1 MSDTAGDTDIV
12 RDYLAGRLSDGDA
25 LAFEERVAREPKLV
39 GALEEFL
46 RMREGLEVLRE
57 RGTLPEVLAAPPPAW
72 RRYALP
78 LAAAAAVAA
87 VAVGVQ
93 FLGRAPVVAASLAD
107 LRLAAPAP
115 AQVVAEYSLA
125 TTRGAA
131 GGPALDLPPAGALE
145 LKVLVSG
152 PAGAAYR
159 LALRRLEV
167 SGAASEVGSVAR
179 ALRDASG
186 FVVAYVDAS
195 RLAPGDYSIAA
206 VPQAAAAESSVD
218 LPFRLRRATN
228 PSPPP
233 N

>member
-1 MSDTAGDTDIV
+1 MSDTAGDSETV

-57 RGTLPEVLAAPPPAW
+57 RGALPELLAAPPPAW
-72 RRYALP
+72 HRVALP

-87 VAVGVQ
+87 VAVGMQ
-93 FLGRAPVVAASLAD
+93 LLGRTPVVAASLAD
-107 LRLAAPAP
+107 LRLAAPAT
-115 AQVVAEYSLA
+115 VVAAYSFAA
-125 TTRGAA
+125 TRSAA
-131 GGPALDLPPAGALE
+131 GGPALDLPPAGAVE
-145 LKVLVSG
+145 LKVLVPG
-152 PAGAAYR
+152 AAGATYR
-159 LALRRLEV
+159 LALRRLEA

-179 ALRDASG
+179 AARDASG

-206 VPQAAAAESSVD
+206 VPQGAAAENSVD
-218 LPFRLRRATN
+218 IPFRLRLATN
-228 PSPPP
+228 PSRPP